1 MRPRQRVHY
10 GWLVCLGC
18 ALLLFCTS
26 GLSVNTFTVYQPYIL
41 EQNHFT
47 NAQSSM
53 ILMVRNVFSL
63 LSMLLAGIYYR
74 HLSLRQ
80 GMGLA
85 GLLTTAGFVFFAL
98 SRSYFAYCLSGAVIG
113 LAYGVGTMIPISIV
127 LEHWFVQKRTM
138 AISLCS
144 AVTGLSTLG
153 IPTLLTELIERQ
165 GLRFAF
171 LVNAAAVFVLC
182 LLSHLLIRSAPEEK
196 GMAPYGAGEA
206 TVEKTVARRSGSLI
220 GRDWL
225 MLVPMLLLLGAVT
238 SVGFTHLTVL
248 IKGQGFSAHTAA
260 LGVTVIGVALTVG
273 KLFYG
278 ALSEKLST
286 FHSNWLF
293 GGLIALGLLLICFA
307 RGSHLRLYVGLL
319 VYGVSLSMNT
329 VGLTAWAGDLSGP
342 GRFDETIRRFNMGYA
357 AGSMLFSPLPGILAD
372 LSKGSYVPAYL
383 LFALFSLV
391 QLLLIQG
398 VYIRCSHRKAG

>member
-1 MRPRQRVHY
+1 MKPRQRVHY

-171 LVNAAAVFVLC
+171 LMNAAVELVHRCRCGIHKSLFINDRL
-182 LLSHLLIRSAPEEK
+182 
-196 GMAPYGAGEA
+196 
-206 TVEKTVARRSGSLI
+206 TVEEQSVHNVGEDIVVTFQSLLDNVFLRQGRNLLRSI
-220 GRDWL
+220 
-225 MLVPMLLLLGAVT
+225 
-238 SVGFTHLTVL
+238 
-248 IKGQGFSAHTAA
+248 
-260 LGVTVIGVALTVG
+260 
-273 KLFYG
+273 
-278 ALSEKLST
+278 
-286 FHSNWLF
+286 
-293 GGLIALGLLLICFA
+293 
-307 RGSHLRLYVGLL
+307 
-319 VYGVSLSMNT
+319 
-329 VGLTAWAGDLSGP
+329 
-342 GRFDETIRRFNMGYA
+342 
-357 AGSMLFSPLPGILAD
+357 IL
-372 LSKGSYVPAYL
+372 
-383 LFALFSLV
+383 
-391 QLLLIQG
+391 
-398 VYIRCSHRKAG
+398 